1 MEKFTEL
8 VKKLAESSKES
19 GPVEGNSD
27 STAIKL
33 LFGYAEKGV
42 DTLIS
47 EGISSIKLHQLPGEL
62 VPLFFQFES
71 SGSGFVIST
80 DNKYTFFMQSRD
92 GKIFI
97 FGKNRRDGQNNS
109 VNEKM
114 QQLFNIDFTEE
125 NEKVS
130 FFDSTKKEI
139 NADEIV
145 LLALRWSL
153 N

>member
-1 MEKFTEL
+1 MEKFTEQL
-8 VKKLAESSKES
+8 KKMVANIKET
-19 GPVEGNSD
+19 GPVEGTSD
-27 STAIKL
+27 SAAIKL
-33 LFGYAEKGV
+33 LFDFAERGI
-42 DTLIS
+42 DTLRS
-47 EGISSIKLHQLPGEL
+47 EGISSIKLNRLPSEL
-62 VPLFFQFES
+62 VPLFFHFKS

-80 DNKYTFFMQSRD
+80 DKKYTFFMQSSD

-97 FGKNRRDGQNNS
+97 FGKNRRNGQSNN

-125 NEKVS
+125 NEKIS

-139 NADEIV
+139 SADEIV

>member
-1 MEKFTEL
+1 MEKFTEQL
-8 VKKLAESSKES
+8 KKLAANIKES
-19 GPVEGNSD
+19 GPVDGNSE
-27 STAIKL
+27 SPAIKM
-33 LFGYAEKGV
+33 LFDFAEKGI
-42 DTLIS
+42 DTLRS
-47 EGISSIKLHQLPGEL
+47 EGISSIQLHVLSSEL
-62 VPLFFQFES
+62 VPLFFHFES
-71 SGSGFVIST
+71 RGSGFVIST
-80 DNKYTFFMQSRD
+80 DKKYTFFMQSRD

-97 FGKNRRDGQNNS
+97 YGKNRRYGQKNS

-139 NADEIV
+139 VADEIV